1 MVLSTFLFYRAVQSI
16 AMSYGY
22 DVKNNPDELI
32 IASDVFANAMSPSS
46 KGSNGVS
53 DNVAKFMAI
62 SAAEGIKQAA
72 GKSWAAMI
80 EEGAAGLLLA
90 QIRALA
96 HASAKKALENAGK
109 KSLENSIFRELF
121 EQLGKRLTLKT
132 VQRAVPVISAGI
144 GAFIDTAQMNKV
156 LTYANIFYQKRF
168 LVEKES
174 RVMNL
179 VGIADDGA
187 VVADVE
193 TDNAN
198 AEPIPQ
204 NSVDDSANGD
214 IKNPT
219 AEEMDE

>member
-1 MVLSTFLFYRAVQSI
+1 
-16 AMSYGY
+16 
-22 DVKNNPDELI
+22 
-32 IASDVFANAMSPSS
+32 
-46 KGSNGVS
+46 
-53 DNVAKFMAI
+53 
-62 SAAEGIKQAA
+62 
-72 GKSWAAMI
+72 
-80 EEGAAGLLLA
+80 
-90 QIRALA
+90 
-96 HASAKKALENAGK
+96 
-109 KSLENSIFRELF
+109 
-121 EQLGKRLTLKT
+121 
-132 VQRAVPVISAGI
+132 
-144 GAFIDTAQMNKV
+144 MNKV

-193 TDNAN
+193 TDDAD